1 MPTLDDILHEA
12 LSFHQQGNYAQ
23 AQRLYRE
30 AISTNPN
37 HADAHHLLGL
47 ATLGQGH
54 TSEAIE
60 LIRRAIELDGNPAM
74 YHFNLGAA
82 LSRAGDH
89 SSAVS
94 CYRAALERSP
104 EVAAIHDA
112 LGSALRA
119 TGDSLAAEAEYREA
133 LRLDPALVAAHNN
146 LGNALQDQGRLDE
159 AATAF
164 AEAVRLQPAL
174 AEVHFNL
181 GNCLKEQGRTAEAI
195 AAYQQAVR
203 LRGDLALAWQNLG
216 LALQQL
222 GRYSEAA
229 DHHRHALAIE
239 PTLVEA
245 HVALGV
251 ALHMTGELEAAKA
264 CYRQALTLRPG
275 SVSATYNLASALHT
289 QGEIDEAELLYR
301 RTLELHPTHDEAL
314 AGLGMLRAVRGDVDE
329 AQRLLEQSLLINP
342 SGADA
347 HLFRATLHLSLGDMP
362 AGWRE
367 FEYRF
372 KCRFNTS
379 RQFAAPRW
387 QGEPCPG
394 RTLLVHAEYGYG
406 DTMQFIRYLPLVRER
421 AAGARVI
428 TAVHPRIIPLLSA
441 AGFTDLVSEQ
451 APLPPCDLQVPLLS
465 LPNVFCTTLET
476 IPGRAPYLV
485 AEPGLVD
492 HWRQRLSAVNGFR
505 IGIHWQGNTKY
516 PADHFRSL
524 RLEYFAPLAEI
535 SRVRLI
541 SLQKEIGTRQIPEVA
556 DRFEVVVLDDL
567 DERSGPFLDTAAVIQ
582 NLDLVVTSD
591 SAVAHLAGALG
602 APVWLLLSAAADWR
616 WLRDREDCPW
626 YPTMRLFRQRTL
638 GDWAEVFQRV
648 RAALYTEVAN
658 TPADSVRD
666 LHT

>member
-146 LGNALQDQGRLDE
+146 LGNALQDQGRLAE

-181 GNCLKEQGRTAEAI
+181 GNCLKEQGRTEEAI

-229 DHHRHALAIE
+229 DHHRHALAIQ

-251 ALHMTGELEAAKA
+251 ALQMLGKAADA
-264 CYRQALTLRPG
+264 VPCYRRALAQNPE
-275 SVSATYNLASALHT
+275 SVTAEFNLASALHMVRSL
-289 QGEIDEAELLYR
+289 DEAALHYR
-301 RTLELHPTHDEAL
+301 RVVTRDLTHAQAWSGLAMLSALRGDLDEADRSV
-314 AGLGMLRAVRGDVDE
+314 AEALRYDPDSASARTVRGTVML
-329 AQRLLEQSLLINP
+329 AR
-342 SGADA
+342 G
-347 HLFRATLHLSLGDMP
+347 RMP
-362 AGWRE
+362 EGWRD
-367 FEYRF
+367 FE
-372 KCRFNTS
+372 S
-379 RQFAAPRW
+379 RLQADYLLRRSFDAPRW
-387 QGEPCPG
+387 DGSLYGG
-394 RTLLVHAEYGYG
+394 RTLLIHAQWGLG
-406 DTMQFIRYLPLVRER
+406 DTLQFIRYLPMVRARSGGGRLVVE
-421 AAGARVI
+421 V
-428 TAVHPRIIPLLSA
+428 PRQLIPLLESSGIA
-441 AGFTDLVSEQ
+441 DLAPAGD
-451 APLPPCDLQVPLLS
+451 PLPKFDLQVSMLS
-465 LPNVFCTTLET
+465 LPDVFQTTLET
-476 IPGRAPYLV
+476 IPHDVPYLF
-485 AEPGLVD
+485 AQPTRISQWQE
-492 HWRQRLSAVNGFR
+492 RLSDLGGIRV
-505 IGIHWQGNTKY
+505 GIHWQGN
-516 PADHFRSL
+516 ADFQGDRYRSMSVSQ
-524 RLEYFAPLAEI
+524 FAPLAAVNG
-535 SRVRLI
+535 VRLV
-541 SLQKEIGTRQIPEVA
+541 SLQKGYDARQHERTKP
-556 DRFEVVVLDDL
+556 RFDLRILPGL
-567 DERSGPFLDTAAVIQ
+567 DEEGGAFLDTAAVIK
-582 NLDLVVTSD
+582 NLDLVVTND
-591 SAVAHLAGALG
+591 SAVAHLAGAMG
-602 APVWLLLSAAADWR
+602 APVWLALSLAADWR
-616 WLRDREDCPW
+616 WLRDRDDSPW
-626 YPTMRLFRQRTL
+626 YPTMRLFRQSRL
-638 GDWAEVFQRV
+638 EVWEDVFARIAQ
-648 RAALYTEVAN
+648 ALASLVPT
-658 TPADSVRD
+658 TRPRGG
-666 LHT
+666 